1 MRDIELKLKKQ
12 LERNIIIYLKP
23 GTDGGWGRRE
33 RADEGGVVGAWTL
46 KIHFGDGDPFYVG
59 EVLLLMMV
67 MTFLLMVMV
76 VILSYEIYAAL

>member
-1 MRDIELKLKKQ
+1 M
-12 LERNIIIYLKP
+12 
-23 GTDGGWGRRE
+23 
-33 RADEGGVVGAWTL
+33 GAWTL

-76 VILSYEIYAAL
+76 VILSYEIFAAL